1 MVPGEFIIFSIIVK
15 DVVAKQPD
23 NVVTFTDTKIELV
36 KGVTGL
42 NSTEVSV
49 EVAVTRLVK
58 TSFIENSYTAP
69 VIPPAVAVILNDSS
83 SQIILLSLS
92 DEIVAFGIGSIFTVT
107 GLEIDEQAVGS
118 GFPPSRT
125 LL

>member
-36 KGVTGL
+36 NGATGL
-42 NSTEVSV
+42 NVTEVSV

-58 TSFIENSYTAP
+58 TPFSENSYAAP